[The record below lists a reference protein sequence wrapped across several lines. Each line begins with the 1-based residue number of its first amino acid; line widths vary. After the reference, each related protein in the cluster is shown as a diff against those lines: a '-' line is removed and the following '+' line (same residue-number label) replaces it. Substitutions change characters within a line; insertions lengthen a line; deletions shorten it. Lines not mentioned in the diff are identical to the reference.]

1 MTADGSNRYTHGH
14 HDSVLRSHR
23 RRTAENS
30 AGYLLPHLRP
40 GMDLLDVGCGPGTIT
55 VDLARRVAP
64 GRVLGI
70 DAAAAPLDEARAAAR
85 GMANVAF
92 AQEDLYRLDGLETSF
107 GGFDVVHAHQV
118 LQHVSDPVAALARM
132 RRVVR
137 PGGLVAARDADYA
150 AMTWF
155 PHDERLDAWLDVY
168 RRVARGNDA
177 EPDAGR
183 ALLAWARAAGFT
195 QVTPS
200 ASVWCYATPDE
211 RAWWGGMWA
220 DRIRSSAV
228 AEQAVDRGLATRDDL
243 AAMSAAWREWAA
255 HPDGWFTVL
264 NGEILAR
271 G

>member
-1 MTADGSNRYTHGH
+1 MASDTYTHGH

-30 AGYLLPHLRP
+30 AGHLLPHLRP
-40 GMDLLDVGCGPGTIT
+40 GMDLLDVGCGPATIT

-70 DAAAAPLDEARAAAR
+70 DAAAAPLEEARAAA
-85 GMANVAF
+85 GGLANVSF
-92 AQEDLYRLDGLETSF
+92 AQADVYRLDAADGCY
-107 GGFDVVHAHQV
+107 DVVHAHQV
-118 LQHVSDPVAALARM
+118 LQHLSDPVAALVQM
-132 RRVVR
+132 RRVTR
-137 PGGLVAARDADYA
+137 PGGIVAARDADYA
-150 AMTWF
+150 AMTWY

-183 ALLAWARAAGFT
+183 ALLAWARAAGFS

-200 ASVWCYATPDE
+200 ASVWCYATPED
-211 RAWWGGMWA
+211 RAWWGGLWA
-220 DRIRSSAV
+220 ERIVSSAV
-228 AEQAVDRGLATRDDL
+228 AEQAVERGLATRDDL
-243 AAMSAAWREWAA
+243 AAMSAGWRAWAA

-271 G
+271 P